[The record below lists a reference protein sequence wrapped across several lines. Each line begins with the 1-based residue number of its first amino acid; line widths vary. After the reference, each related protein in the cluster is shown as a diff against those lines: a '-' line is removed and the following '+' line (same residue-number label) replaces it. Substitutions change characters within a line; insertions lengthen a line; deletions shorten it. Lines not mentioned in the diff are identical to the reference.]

1 MGLTAGQIETALE
14 NFPDHLKIMYKYIS
28 SPPNDWD
35 ENIFGRFQPLTL
47 IRAKIPPSNRC
58 STSSNHHHPVIG
70 FGTTPQDQLG
80 LRDPYRVI
88 YYWRCMNCSSLNGAL
103 SFCRH
108 LAALLVSVSFPYFYR
123 SASRGVSLLNS
134 VIERSLQVLDVLP
147 RVRASVP
154 IPQNVMRRSNNT
166 RTTVGGALNPL
177 YDTTV
182 PSSVGVGA
190 APSTASTTT
199 GTTSSSTAPSTA
211 PSPSPSTTPS
221 TATSTPPPAPAI
233 SPQSSPAY
241 HPPSPATTRPAL
253 QSSVRVSVP
262 VWSGVSQIVQ
272 MNRTRNQ
279 LVTCPLLRQYI
290 AGLNLQMQVPPLPP
304 PSTVQLPNA
313 QQQFAANHLQ
323 FNGIINDDNTCC
335 LLSFVLCC
343 HRMNLRSFFP
353 QVNQILQHNTGLPDY
368 ASILFLEILKALPS
382 NRAFSVSI
390 FMPVWNSIHP
400 GTPLGQNEDIVSISE
415 LLISS
420 LPLLPQSNIRVLTEF
435 NSQYD
440 CLHCG
445 HQARHQR
452 DWISKSFHSIPI
464 LNIDQNNNPVPVG
477 TLLSN
482 LLATQ
487 FNVVCGSCGQHTMG
501 QYHTRRGHFTLLR
514 LNRILLSSNNN
525 QQILSNTRLS
535 MMRTPAVAEQYL
547 GHLVSCI
554 SHSGSIQGGHY
565 RSYHCAGRNNNWYC
579 NDDDRQLSRI
589 RHPFDV
595 RNENVVF
602 LVYSNH

>member
-28 SPPNDWD
+28 SPPDDWD
-35 ENIFGRFQPLTL
+35 DNIFGRFQPLTL

-123 SASRGVSLLNS
+123 SASRNVSLLNS

-147 RVRASVP
+147 RVDASVP
-154 IPQNVMRRSNNT
+154 IPQNIQRRSNNT

-190 APSTASTTT
+190 PPSTASTTP
-199 GTTSSSTAPSTA
+199 GTTSSSATAPSTA

-221 TATSTPPPAPAI
+221 TATSTPTPAPAI
-233 SPQSSPAY
+233 SPQ
-241 HPPSPATTRPAL
+241 PPPATTRPAL

-279 LVTCPLLRQYI
+279 LVTSPLLRQYI

-382 NRAFSVSI
+382 NRAFSVLI

-400 GTPLGQNEDIVSISE
+400 RTPLGQNEDIVSISE

-452 DWISKSFHSIPI
+452 AIRWVNIRPGGDTSHLSKHVIS
-464 LNIDQNNNPVPVG
+464 
-477 TLLSN
+477 
-482 LLATQ
+482 
-487 FNVVCGSCGQHTMG
+487 
-501 QYHTRRGHFTLLR
+501 
-514 LNRILLSSNNN
+514 
-525 QQILSNTRLS
+525 
-535 MMRTPAVAEQYL
+535 
-547 GHLVSCI
+547 
-554 SHSGSIQGGHY
+554 
-565 RSYHCAGRNNNWYC
+565 W
-579 NDDDRQLSRI
+579 
-589 RHPFDV
+589 
-595 RNENVVF
+595 
-602 LVYSNH
+602 